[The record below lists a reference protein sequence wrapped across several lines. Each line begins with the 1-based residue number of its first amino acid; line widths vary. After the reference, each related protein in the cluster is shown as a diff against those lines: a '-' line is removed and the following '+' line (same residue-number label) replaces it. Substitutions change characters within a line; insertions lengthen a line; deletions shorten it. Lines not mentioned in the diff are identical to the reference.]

1 MKTIQT
7 WLNPMALVGR
17 AKRRLTGCCLLIV
30 LAILLACGAFF
41 ALSIYLARLAAA
53 REPDRTTYEVC
64 LLIDNSNSM
73 WEKNGLGSDPKLL
86 RIEAARL
93 FITYLGVDSRGPL
106 HQLGVIFFGGEARLV
121 VPLTPLADDARRAE
135 LVRLIDSPERM
146 SWTNPAAALELAET
160 TFIQTGQSSA
170 RRVVV
175 LLTDGKP
182 EFSSAPTQQE
192 IDAVNAR
199 LRHLAGRFAAQDISL
214 FIILLQNQATDA
226 DPEIE
231 QLYVP
236 LWQEMAA
243 TTPTGRF
250 YQARRSEDLLDIYH
264 DIVVTL
270 TGRQT
275 EGVVVQTEVETAT
288 VKAVAVEPGL
298 AQMTLVIRK
307 SAPAIGVRII
317 RPNGQRL
324 TAGEPGVQ
332 QAGQP
337 GDSLEEIWAIS
348 DPPAGQW
355 LVELTG
361 QGVVTV
367 WKDFY
372 PAPATPTFTPTA
384 TATPTETAT
393 ATRTPLP
400 TVTATST
407 PSPTSTPTSTP
418 SSTPLPL
425 PTAATIPTPTP
436 NLAPLPPGPAGNLM
450 RWLLLPLGVIAAV
463 GGGWFWRRQRRSR
476 TVLSGILH
484 RVTAPTTAALGVP
497 ARLDLDALNCAEIGA
512 GPEPS
517 AELYLPPLPDQPAPV
532 VRFVAQAEAAD
543 LPGVVLRVATPG
555 DTGGAAAVLVNGL
568 PVTTEW
574 KLQDGDVIT
583 LGAYRFKYENLRQR
597 AGRTIRRSPKI
608 ESAFV

>member
-1 MKTIQT
+1 M
-7 WLNPMALVGR
+7 
-17 AKRRLTGCCLLIV
+17 
-30 LAILLACGAFF
+30 
-41 ALSIYLARLAAA
+41 
-53 REPDRTTYEVC
+53 
-64 LLIDNSNSM
+64 
-73 WEKNGLGSDPKLL
+73 
-86 RIEAARL
+86 
-93 FITYLGVDSRGPL
+93 
-106 HQLGVIFFGGEARLV
+106 
-121 VPLTPLADDARRAE
+121 
-135 LVRLIDSPERM
+135 
-146 SWTNPAAALELAET
+146 
-160 TFIQTGQSSA
+160 
-170 RRVVV
+170 
-175 LLTDGKP
+175 
-182 EFSSAPTQQE
+182 
-192 IDAVNAR
+192 
-199 LRHLAGRFAAQDISL
+199 
-214 FIILLQNQATDA
+214 
-226 DPEIE
+226 
-231 QLYVP
+231 
-236 LWQEMAA
+236 
-243 TTPTGRF
+243 TPTGRF
-250 YQARRSEDLLDIYH
+250 YQVRRSEDLLDIYH
-264 DIVVTL
+264 DIVVIL

-275 EGVVVQTEVETAT
+275 EGVVVQTEVQTAT
-288 VKAVAVEPGL
+288 VKAVTVEPGL

-307 SAPAIGVRII
+307 SAPAIGVKII

-348 DPPAGQW
+348 DPPSGQW

-400 TVTATST
+400 TVTSTST
-407 PSPTSTPTSTP
+407 PSPTSTPISTP

-425 PTAATIPTPTP
+425 PTTTTIPTPTP
-436 NLAPLPPGPAGNLM
+436 NLAPLLPGPAGNLM
-450 RWLLLPLGVIAAV
+450 RWLLLPLGIIAAV
-463 GGGWFWRRQRRSR
+463 GGWFWLQQRRSR
-476 TVLSGILH
+476 TVLSGVLH
-484 RVTAPTTAALGVP
+484 RVTAPTTAGLGVP

-543 LPGVVLRVATPG
+543 LPGVVLRVPTPG
-555 DTGGAAAVLVNGL
+555 DTGGAAAVLINGL
-568 PVTTEW
+568 PVTTERT
-574 KLQDGDVIT
+574 LQDGDMIT

-608 ESAFV
+608 ENAFS